1 MPFTIHTATPADT
14 QAIVAVFASDQN
26 EPFTRVQLGTLSH
39 EAFKAR
45 MQSRFGQAIANQD
58 GQVYLYVRDDE
69 IGEIV
74 SYANWQLPA
83 PEGKVVEEKSE
94 EEEAKEL
101 ADWTAAMP
109 KEMNIPSM
117 IATRKGMRKIRKS
130 SENGQRNYFL
140 MNLGTHPSYRRRG
153 AATALV
159 QWGVERADKESVIAC
174 LNTGEHN
181 SARKMY
187 ERFGFEKV
195 DQHVFELT
203 QFGGEGEHIAIGM
216 RRQPKPSTD

>member
-1 MPFTIHTATPADT
+1 MGFTIHTATPADT
-14 QAIVAVFASDQN
+14 AAIVAVFASDQN
-26 EPFTRVQLGTLSH
+26 EPFARVHLGTLSQ

-45 MQSRFGQAIANQD
+45 MESRFGEAIAKQD
-58 GQVYLYVRDDE
+58 GQVYLYVRDDDS
-69 IGEIV
+69 GEIV

-83 PEGKVVEEKSE
+83 PEGKD
-94 EEEAKEL
+94 EAKEL
-101 ADWTAAMP
+101 ADWAAAMP
-109 KEMNIPSM
+109 KEMNVPAM

-140 MNLGTHPSYRRRG
+140 MNLGTHPSYRRKG

-159 QWGVERADKESVIAC
+159 QWGAERADKEGVIAC

-181 SARKMY
+181 CARKMY
-187 ERFGFEKV
+187 EKFGFEKV

-216 RRQPKPSTD
+216 RRQPKPVSV